1 MKQYFLPTILSV
13 LMLASCGDSKKD
25 SKAAINDKKVQL
37 EKLKI
42 EKEKN
47 NQEIAK
53 LQAELLKLDPNSNP
67 SKVKLVATVLIVK
80 QNFNHYIEL
89 QGKVDA
95 DDISYI
101 SPRGMGGQVKV
112 VYVKQGD
119 LVKKGQLLLKLEDAI
134 MQQQVTAVK
143 QQLEGIKIQLGYA
156 KNIAQ
161 RQKNLWDQGIGT
173 EVQLITAQN
182 NVSGLAEQ
190 LKSGNESV
198 KLAQE
203 QLNTAN
209 IYSDVSGVADIVN
222 IRVGEIFS
230 GMSAAGPQIKIVN
243 TSRLKF
249 VSNIPENY
257 LGSVRKGS
265 TVVVVLPDSKK
276 EFSTSVSFIGASIDA
291 TNRGFVIEAKLPSDP
306 SVKPNQ
312 IALVKVK
319 DYSVPAAIAIPLN
332 TLQNDDKG
340 KFVMIAVIENGKLI
354 ARKRSVN
361 IGMLNGELLEIK
373 TGLKE
378 GDVLVTEG
386 FANIY
391 EGQQLTLAK

>member
-134 MQQQVTAVK
+134 
-143 QQLEGIKIQLGYA
+143 
-156 KNIAQ
+156 
-161 RQKNLWDQGIGT
+161 
-173 EVQLITAQN
+173 
-182 NVSGLAEQ
+182 
-190 LKSGNESV
+190 
-198 KLAQE
+198 
-203 QLNTAN
+203 
-209 IYSDVSGVADIVN
+209 
-222 IRVGEIFS
+222 
-230 GMSAAGPQIKIVN
+230 
-243 TSRLKF
+243 
-249 VSNIPENY
+249 
-257 LGSVRKGS
+257 
-265 TVVVVLPDSKK
+265 
-276 EFSTSVSFIGASIDA
+276 
-291 TNRGFVIEAKLPSDP
+291 
-306 SVKPNQ
+306 
-312 IALVKVK
+312 
-319 DYSVPAAIAIPLN
+319 
-332 TLQNDDKG
+332 
-340 KFVMIAVIENGKLI
+340 
-354 ARKRSVN
+354 
-361 IGMLNGELLEIK
+361 
-373 TGLKE
+373 
-378 GDVLVTEG
+378 
-386 FANIY
+386 
-391 EGQQLTLAK
+391 